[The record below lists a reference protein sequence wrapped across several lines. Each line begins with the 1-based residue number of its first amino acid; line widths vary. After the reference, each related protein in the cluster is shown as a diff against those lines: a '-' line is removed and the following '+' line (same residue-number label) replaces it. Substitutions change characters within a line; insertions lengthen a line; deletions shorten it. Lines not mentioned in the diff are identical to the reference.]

1 MDWWVTPL
9 VTLLVA
15 VVGVS
20 GVWLT
25 VWATRRAQQQ
35 SRAEAAEKRAD
46 INAQRVLKLI
56 NYAARLRDA
65 IYRGDPPPPEA
76 WPEDIYD

>member
-15 VVGVS
+15 VVGLS
-20 GVWLT
+20 GVALT

-35 SRAEAAEKRAD
+35 SRLEAAEKRAD
-46 INAQRVLKLI
+46 VNAQRVLKLI
-56 NYAARLRDA
+56 NYSARLRDA
-65 IYRGDPPPPEA
+65 IYRGDKPPPEE